1 MKKVILTLALLF
13 TVSTVFTGCRE
24 KKTEDKIEEAVE
36 EVKDEA
42 EDVVDEAEDAVD
54 EIEDE
59 IDDAA
64 H

>member
-1 MKKVILTLALLF
+1 MKKTILILALLF

-42 EDVVDEAEDAVD
+42 GDAVE
-54 EIEDE
+54 EIKDE
-59 IDDAA
+59 IDDAT

>member
-1 MKKVILTLALLF
+1 MKKTILILALLF
-13 TVSTVFTGCRE
+13 TVTTVFTGCRE

-42 EDVVDEAEDAVD
+42 GDAVE
-54 EIEDE
+54 EIKDE
-59 IDDAA
+59 IDDAT